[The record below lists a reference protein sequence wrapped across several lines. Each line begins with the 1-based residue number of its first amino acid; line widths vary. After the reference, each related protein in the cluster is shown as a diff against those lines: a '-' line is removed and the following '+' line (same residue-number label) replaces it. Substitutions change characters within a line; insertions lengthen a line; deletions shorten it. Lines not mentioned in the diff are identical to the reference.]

1 MAKLD
6 VAQWGPERLRVA
18 PWRGDPSVAQLTPSP
33 GHLPTPAT
41 LDRCLD
47 ALAGRG
53 YRSVLTAALT
63 EQEQRPFR
71 EAGFVEHER
80 LHLLRH
86 NLMSVPNV
94 SLRPNSRSA
103 GSRSNR
109 APRLRR
115 GRRSDRATVLEVDGV
130 AFDPFWRFDAAGLD
144 DARAATPNSRFRVAD
159 SHGEVVGYAITGRA
173 GLLGYLQRLAV
184 RPDRQ
189 GEGLGRAL
197 VVDALRWARRH
208 GASSMLVNT
217 QETNARALALYR
229 KLGFVQETVG
239 LAVLER
245 PVDDGIEER
254 G

>member
-1 MAKLD
+1 M
-6 VAQWGPERLRVA
+6 
-18 PWRGDPSVAQLTPSP
+18 
-33 GHLPTPAT
+33 
-41 LDRCLD
+41 
-47 ALAGRG
+47 
-53 YRSVLTAALT
+53 
-63 EQEQRPFR
+63 
-71 EAGFVEHER
+71 
-80 LHLLRH
+80 
-86 NLMSVPNV
+86 
-94 SLRPNSRSA
+94 
-103 GSRSNR
+103 
-109 APRLRR
+109 
-115 GRRSDRATVLEVDGV
+115 LEVDGV